1 MAADDLINLSFY
13 GHWFQRQTKVTQ
25 NAQTAESL
33 VPNHS
38 GYKSAQQ
45 SFLKCH
51 TMLLILAFKD
61 SSIALV
67 AGSRAHIDPKLDA
80 HILLQVRNII
90 GSPSPTL
97 YNSKVI

>member
-13 GHWFQRQTKVTQ
+13 GHWFQRQIKVTQ

-33 VPNHS
+33 VPD
-38 GYKSAQQ
+38 KSAQQ

-61 SSIALV
+61 SSIAFF

-80 HILLQVRNII
+80 HILLQVRNFI